1 MKKVILV
8 LLINLLLSC
17 SNDKELLNL
26 NTNLPTDVAAQDP
39 TEDNIKEYFSFPV
52 TSIKKTDEIVNSLTN
67 TRGLKKVGYK
77 QVDLLVENTIIEK
90 KDAAK
95 GEVIAKISGKFA
107 NKPFSKSY
115 TFFCSS
121 DGPNDNSEDSYIAR
135 NIKMEWK
142 PEFKDSPEELTDL
155 DFDALYRLK
164 KTDLFTIEYLSKW
177 IDFYSKKPNSDKKYK
192 FTSEDLKNIKI
203 TEIKSSEIRL
213 ESVDIILE
221 YKNKYSFHLSFRFN
235 KEKYYKKKIVL
246 NKDEIRKYYAS
257 GVYENLEEFKETLFK
272 TSNDFVLK
280 ISNKYFVDYKNNL
293 IRCSVFLLGKGRG
306 NEKLVDLVS
315 YEITGFK
322 PLSDFSKEF
331 IVQRTDGLDRYMQD
345 ILKDIPDGDVK
356 AILTPLRNKIEKEFQ
371 YGMIRE
377 DNIINTLGD
386 NLVIRLSN
394 GQLALKLKEKS
405 GNNPNF
411 KPLIPLSQDI
421 AHKDVHF
428 IPLFIIESA
437 VKKQGKLILELNFL
451 VYGYPPTIGA
461 FKRVIVVNL

>member
-17 SNDKELLNL
+17 SNDKELVNL

-115 TFFCSS
+115 TFSCLP
-121 DGPNDNSEDSYIAR
+121 DVPNDNSEDSYIAS

-142 PEFKDSPEELTDL
+142 PEFKDNNGELTDL
-155 DFDALYRLK
+155 DFDAFYRLK
-164 KTDLFTIEYLSKW
+164 KFDLSTIEYLSKW
-177 IDFYSKKPNSDKKYK
+177 FDFYSKKPNSDKAYK

-203 TEIKSSEIRL
+203 TEIKNFEGGLTFIELIS
-213 ESVDIILE
+213 E
-221 YKNKYSFHLSFRFN
+221 YKNKHLFKLTFRFD
-235 KEKYYKKKIVL
+235 KETYYRKKIVL
-246 NKDEIRKYYAS
+246 NKDEVRKYYAS
-257 GVYENLEEFKETLFK
+257 GVYENLEQFKQRLFK
-272 TSNDFVLK
+272 IPNDFVLDIK
-280 ISNKYFVDYKNNL
+280 KTLVNNSDSY
-293 IRCSVFLLGKGRG
+293 IDCSVSLLEKGNG
-306 NEKLVDLVS
+306 NEKLANIS
-315 YEITGFK
+315 QYKISGFK
-322 PLSDFSKEF
+322 PSSDFSKEF
-331 IVQRTDGLDRYMQD
+331 IVQTTDGLDRYMQD

-356 AILTPLRNKIEKEFQ
+356 AIVSPLRDKIKKELQ

-386 NLVIRLSN
+386 DLVIRLSN
-394 GQLALKLKEKS
+394 GQLALKLKEKYN
-405 GNNPNF
+405 NNPKNSI
-411 KPLIPLSQDI
+411 LIPLSENI
-421 AHKDVHF
+421 AHKDIDFELSFF
-428 IPLFIIESA
+428 IKSA
-437 VKKQGKLILELNFL
+437 VKKQGKLILQLNFF
-451 VYGYPPTIGA
+451 VGIPRFEKEI
-461 FKRVIVVNL
+461 VINL